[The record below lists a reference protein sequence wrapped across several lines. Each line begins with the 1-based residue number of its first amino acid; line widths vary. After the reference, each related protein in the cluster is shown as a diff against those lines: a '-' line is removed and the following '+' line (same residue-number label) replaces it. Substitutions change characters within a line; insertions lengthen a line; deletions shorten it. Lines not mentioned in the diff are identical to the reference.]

1 MFPKPLPYLSKT
13 LRPSS
18 KTLKMFKMAEEKKQE
33 EKLELPKGTVCH
45 NCGQEIK
52 PGEPFKKE
60 DGTYAHQYE
69 KGEGPRSVIC
79 EFC

>member
-1 MFPKPLPYLSKT
+1 
-13 LRPSS
+13 
-18 KTLKMFKMAEEKKQE
+18 MAEEKKQE

>member
-1 MFPKPLPYLSKT
+1 
-13 LRPSS
+13 
-18 KTLKMFKMAEEKKQE
+18 MAEEEKQE
-33 EKLELPKGTVCH
+33 KKLELPEGTVCH

-52 PGEPFKKE
+52 TDEPFKKE
-60 DGTYAHQYE
+60 NGTYAHQYE